1 MTVIAQTDQLH
12 LGPCASELQP
22 KLYDPLKL
30 KKLILQTKLI
40 QKLQPEQALNQTT
53 PLAKGQTRKEL
64 MM

>member
-1 MTVIAQTDQLH
+1 
-12 LGPCASELQP
+12 LGPSASELQP
-22 KLYDPLKL
+22 KLCDPLKL